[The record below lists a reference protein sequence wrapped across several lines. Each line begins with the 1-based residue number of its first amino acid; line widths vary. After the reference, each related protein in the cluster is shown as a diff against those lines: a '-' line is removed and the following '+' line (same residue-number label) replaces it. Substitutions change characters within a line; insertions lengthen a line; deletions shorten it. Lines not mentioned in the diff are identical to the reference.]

1 MASNLEFVTFVCEQI
16 ASCGCVRFR
25 KMFGEYM
32 VYVND
37 KPLLLVC
44 DNTVF
49 AKRLDVLSEFL
60 AENEI
65 GTPYDGA
72 KPHYILDADNA
83 EQLCAVVNTLEP
95 LTALPKRRKKAEMK

>member
-1 MASNLEFVTFVCEQI
+1 MATNFAFAQYVCEQI
-16 ASCGCVRFR
+16 APCGCVRYR

-37 KPLLLVC
+37 KPLFMVC

-49 AKRLDVLSEFL
+49 VKHLEVLSAL
-60 AENEI
+60 LGENEI

-72 KPHYILDADNA
+72 KPHYIIDADDR
-83 EQLCAVVNTLEP
+83 EQLQAVVNLLEP
-95 LTALPKRRKKAEMK
+95 LTALPKKRQKKS